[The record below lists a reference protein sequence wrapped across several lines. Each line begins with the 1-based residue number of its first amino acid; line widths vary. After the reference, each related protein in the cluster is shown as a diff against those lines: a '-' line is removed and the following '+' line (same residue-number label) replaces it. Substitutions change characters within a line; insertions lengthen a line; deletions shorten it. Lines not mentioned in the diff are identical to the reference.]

1 MEEEKI
7 SKREKIYKYLMIIVI
22 TVFITFIITTFV
34 LYRYFPNY
42 IGTYNTD
49 SISLPDYLS
58 KIDNSIEK
66 YYLWNDDINEE
77 DLRDGAIK
85 GYVSGLGDEYTQYI
99 PASEMEEYTENLTG
113 SFVGI
118 GIYMIADEE
127 SDSII
132 VYYPIPE
139 SPAESA
145 GIKSGDKIISVDG
158 TKYTAED
165 FDTIADQIK
174 GEEGSTVNIV
184 VERDKKELSFDITR
198 AKIITNPITTK
209 KLENNIGYL
218 KLPSFDE
225 ETADHFKEKV
235 QELQKDGATSLIID
249 LRNNGGGI
257 VDEATEIADFFLEK
271 GKKIISTI
279 DNNDKEEIT
288 YSENDPIFNMKT
300 VILVNENTASASE
313 ILTAALKDYDKATVV
328 GTKTFGK
335 GIIQTVFTLSDGSGL
350 TITTAEYFT
359 PNGENI
365 HKVGITP
372 DEEVNL
378 PESVENIYAVTE
390 DDDTQLKK
398 AIEILSE

>member
-1 MEEEKI
+1 
-7 SKREKIYKYLMIIVI
+7 MIIVI

-328 GTKTFGK
+328 GTNTFGK

>member
-158 TKYTAED
+158 TKYIAED